1 MHRMHQSDL
10 TPLNLQIDKD
20 FAITCF
26 IIPLILTQS
35 VLVMNNKTVQS
46 HTVFTMLLFVF
57 PMNKTR
63 FSAVR

>member
-1 MHRMHQSDL
+1 MDQYDL